1 MARKH
6 VGPRTSNDTMT
17 PATLNGSS
25 AAARQRRGALTD
37 AAVAACIFAA
47 RVAAADDSAG
57 TAATAGASG
66 GGGVAEVT
74 VTANRREQNIQDVP
88 IAIQALTGA
97 TLQQLNIENFED
109 AVKYLPNVTVAG
121 GGPGQGDIYM
131 RGLSVGPGSIQGSGA
146 VGAFPNVAVY
156 LDDQAV
162 QLPNRNLDIYAADLE
177 RIEVLEGPQG
187 TLFGAGAQAGV
198 IRYITNKPKIDVTE
212 GNVNAGY
219 AYTSHGAH
227 SSNADAMINLPL
239 IANTLAVRAVVY
251 NDSRG
256 GYIDNVP
263 GTFVRQSTDGGIH
276 YAGYVNNVPGPPSA
290 LNSVNNNNIVARDIN
305 PVTYKG
311 MRVGAL
317 WKLNKDWNALLMQSF
332 QDMDAE
338 GVFYQTPQSSGSSPQ
353 TLPDLSVQI
362 YNPSD
367 NRDRFENTALT
378 VSGRIGALKLVYS
391 GAYLVRR
398 VEQVADYTNYARGT
412 YADYYQCI
420 HSTPATPG
428 QCYSPSTTW
437 HDHERDV
444 HQSHEMR
451 LSTPDDWRLRGIGG
465 VFWENYAI
473 HEETDWLYKTRRDS
487 PMSVRHRERTLTIR
501 TSVTTTKRSSMTSC
515 EATNSG
521 RHSPHS
527 TLTSCQKP

>member
-1 MARKH
+1 MQIASREQSMARKH

-17 PATLNGSS
+17 GATLNVSS
-25 AAARQRRGALTD
+25 AAMPQRRRALTD

-47 RVAAADDSAG
+47 RVAAADDAAG

-88 IAIQALTGA
+88 IAIQALTGT
-97 TLQQLNIENFED
+97 TLQQLSIENFED

-239 IANTLAVRAVVY
+239 IANT
-251 NDSRG
+251 
-256 GYIDNVP
+256 
-263 GTFVRQSTDGGIH
+263 
-276 YAGYVNNVPGPPSA
+276 
-290 LNSVNNNNIVARDIN
+290 
-305 PVTYKG
+305 
-311 MRVGAL
+311 
-317 WKLNKDWNALLMQSF
+317 
-332 QDMDAE
+332 
-338 GVFYQTPQSSGSSPQ
+338 
-353 TLPDLSVQI
+353 
-362 YNPSD
+362 
-367 NRDRFENTALT
+367 
-378 VSGRIGALKLVYS
+378 
-391 GAYLVRR
+391 
-398 VEQVADYTNYARGT
+398 
-412 YADYYQCI
+412 
-420 HSTPATPG
+420 
-428 QCYSPSTTW
+428 
-437 HDHERDV
+437 
-444 HQSHEMR
+444 
-451 LSTPDDWRLRGIGG
+451 
-465 VFWENYAI
+465 
-473 HEETDWLYKTRRDS
+473 
-487 PMSVRHRERTLTIR
+487 
-501 TSVTTTKRSSMTSC
+501 
-515 EATNSG
+515 
-521 RHSPHS
+521 
-527 TLTSCQKP
+527 